1 MGLYGGFKA
10 KDIHARK
17 ELKKNQHILDHIGSE
32 ELADNIFRAA
42 QTDAKLRRKH
52 IKGKAKANRAHLEV
66 GKKVRQTIVEL
77 GGTLP
82 EDLPTPAKSIQQ
94 LQREEQTLLD

>member
-1 MGLYGGFKA
+1 
-10 KDIHARK
+10 
-17 ELKKNQHILDHIGSE
+17 
-32 ELADNIFRAA
+32 
-42 QTDAKLRRKH
+42 
-52 IKGKAKANRAHLEV
+52 V

-94 LQREEQTLLD
+94 LQREKQKLLEQQQQPSLFEGDSDFEEH